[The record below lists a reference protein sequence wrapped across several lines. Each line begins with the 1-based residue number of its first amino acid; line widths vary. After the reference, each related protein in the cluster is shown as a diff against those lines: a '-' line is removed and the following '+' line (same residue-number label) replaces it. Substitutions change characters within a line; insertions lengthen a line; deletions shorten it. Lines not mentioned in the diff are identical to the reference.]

1 MTLRPGIMI
10 CAFLLSSLGLKAQ
23 ENSLLGP
30 ISLGQDREL
39 VAKHLSEQNPDI
51 TKFVPESVGFPM
63 ARKAEEHWVLEG
75 FERDHGT
82 LDRMV
87 LTFADGELVFVQ
99 VSGGVNAW
107 TEQVSDTAYSEY
119 RDFRF
124 YKADGLVLKSS
135 EDKAWILNEAGQHLN
150 LFAWDH
156 PLLQGETWP
165 EYSKQVEVPD
175 FLRMGARLNDL
186 EPLLQDASQFIYKQE
201 LDGSDPNADLQLNC
215 FGVEY
220 GGFFRKAEARFGKG
234 QLNAVWILTAKEE
247 ESRLRELLTRT
258 YGAPLFISED
268 WEAYHNWQVF
278 LRKDKPEILFLT
290 ETLGQFYKKEYFG
303 Q

>member
-1 MTLRPGIMI
+1 MTLRTGIMI
-10 CAFLLSSLGLKAQ
+10 CAFLLFSKGLKAQ
-23 ENSLLGP
+23 HNALLGP
-30 ISLGQDREL
+30 IALGQDQEV
-39 VAKHLSEQNPDI
+39 VAKHLSDQNPGI
-51 TKFVPESVGFPM
+51 TKVVPKSVAFPM

-75 FERDHGT
+75 FKEDHGT

-99 VSGGVNAW
+99 VSGGVNDW

-124 YKADGLVLKSS
+124 YKEKGIVLKSS
-135 EDKAWILNEAGQHLN
+135 EDKAWLLNETGLHLN

-156 PLLQGETWP
+156 PMLNGESWP
-165 EYSKQVEVPD
+165 EYSNQVEVPD
-175 FLRMGARLNDL
+175 FLRMGARLDEL

-201 LDGSDPNADLQLNC
+201 LDGSDPNADLQLDC

-220 GGFFRKAEARFGKG
+220 GGYVRKAEARFGKG

-247 ESRLRELLTRT
+247 ESRLRALLKST
-258 YGAPLFISED
+258 YGAPVFTSED
-268 WEAYHNWQVF
+268 WEAYHGWQVF

-290 ETLGQFYKKEYFG
+290 EALGQYYKKEFFG